1 MGLGIFADGLGA
13 MLQELGL
20 WDMGERLRAGG
31 EGEDGVAGVEWE
43 WGGGACEADFGCG
56 EGFADGVP

>member
-1 MGLGIFADGLGA
+1 

-20 WDMGERLRAGG
+20 WDMGERRRAGG